1 MFNKLKNFFIGL
13 WSAVS
18 SSRLWWL
25 YCLVLTAALAA
36 LLCWF
41 APVQIPVAIY
51 KVCLA
56 LGARLAGYWLDRAIW
71 PYAHPAGYLAD
82 DWRKEPDADNQDN
95 ADYPIV
101 NEYRW
106 PFIAAMLRQA
116 LVVCVAMGAVCL
128 GL

>member
-1 MFNKLKNFFIGL
+1 MLKHKDFFARL
-13 WSAVS
+13 WSAAA
-18 SSRLWWL
+18 SSRLWVF
-25 YCLVLTAALAA
+25 YCIILAAALVA
-36 LLCWF
+36 LLCWC

-56 LGARLAGYWLDRAIW
+56 LGAGLAGYWLDRAIW

-82 DWRKEPDADNQDN
+82 DWRKEPDADNLGN

-116 LVVCVAMGAVCL
+116 LVVCVCMGAVCL

>member
-1 MFNKLKNFFIGL
+1 MSDVLKKTLKRI
-13 WSAVS
+13 A
-18 SSRLWWL
+18 SSRLWFG
-25 YCLVLTAALAA
+25 YCLVLAAALAVV
-36 LLCWF
+36 LLAV

-51 KVCLA
+51 KVVLA
-56 LGARLAGYWLDRAIW
+56 LTAGLAGYWLDRAIW

-82 DWRKEPDADNQDN
+82 DWRKEPDADNEGN

-101 NEYRW
+101 TEYRW

-116 LVVCVAMGAVCL
+116 VIVGGCMLAVCL